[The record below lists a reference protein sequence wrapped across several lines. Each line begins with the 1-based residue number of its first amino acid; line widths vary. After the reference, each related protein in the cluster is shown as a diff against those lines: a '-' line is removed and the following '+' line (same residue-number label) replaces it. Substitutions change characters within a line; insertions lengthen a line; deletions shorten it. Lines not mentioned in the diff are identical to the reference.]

1 MDSRIS
7 KIVRLLK
14 IPAYSYHVHINSRIG
29 GPVGV
34 EDMPIWQVLYAIY
47 CSQSAS
53 AVVHTM
59 GKKSRSIRMVA
70 IQIVDFLLMGVRGTK
85 EQFMAGSLLYQ
96 RVDHEANRSVRA
108 QFSIDKSGI
117 RFSTKL

>member
-1 MDSRIS
+1 
-7 KIVRLLK
+7 
-14 IPAYSYHVHINSRIG
+14 
-29 GPVGV
+29 
-34 EDMPIWQVLYAIY
+34 
-47 CSQSAS
+47 
-53 AVVHTM
+53 
-59 GKKSRSIRMVA
+59 MVA